1 MYPDLRCRHFL
12 LVIAMAVGTGCASHS
27 HDLTLVRQALLE
39 DNVPGALEEF
49 EKLGERKSDLL
60 YLLERGYMFHLAG
73 RWQESNEAFEA
84 AERRFEE
91 LYTKSISRQAI
102 SLISSDLALPY
113 RSTPFEMQIVQYY
126 RALNYM
132 ALGLPD
138 EALVEARK
146 ANHILKS
153 YEPGNDSAIRQDAF
167 IQYVTGLL
175 YESQAEIN
183 DAIVSFRE
191 SARLYSTQQKEA
203 GWSPPRWVNED
214 YYAAARHLELY
225 NELDALLQEDSTV
238 ATRATANDRNN
249 LVLFFES
256 GFVPFKE
263 PVDITFPVYDS
274 VDDDDDDDDEKDKK
288 KKTKKSRAR
297 HNKVAGR
304 YVRDYGHD
312 VYSYRHDEV
321 ELDHIL
327 RFSFPELLDAPRQVY
342 SCELELA
349 DGRVLAA
356 VPAMNLAAIARQDFD
371 SRLSGI
377 LLKTVARALVKEAAR
392 KAVKKED
399 EALGFLFNLATSA
412 LEQADTRGWVFLPG
426 QIFMLKAHLDPGPH
440 VLTMRF
446 LDHNDDIVDEKTL
459 DLDMGANG
467 VEFVSVRSF
476 R

>member
-1 MYPDLRCRHFL
+1 MYSDLRCRHLL
-12 LVIAMAVGTGCASHS
+12 LVVAMAVGTGCASHS
-27 HDLTLVRQALLE
+27 HDLRLVRQALLE
-39 DNVPGALEEF
+39 DNIPGALEEF
-49 EKLGERKSDLL
+49 EKQRERKSDLL

-73 RWQESNEAFEA
+73 RWQESNVAFEA

-91 LYTKSISRQAI
+91 LYTKSLSRQAI

-153 YEPGNDSAIRQDAF
+153 YEPGNDSASRQDAF

-175 YESQAEIN
+175 YESQAEVN

-191 SARLYSTQQKEA
+191 SARLYATQEKEA
-203 GWSPPRWVNED
+203 GWSPPMWVNED
-214 YYAAARHLELY
+214 YYAAAKHLEL
-225 NELDALLQEDSTV
+225 NHELDRLLQEDSTV
-238 ATRATANDRNN
+238 AARATANDRNN

-263 PVDITFPVYDS
+263 PVDITFPVYDD
-274 VDDDDDDDDEKDKK
+274 VDDDDDKDKK
-288 KKTKKSRAR
+288 KKKKKSRAR

-304 YVRDYGHD
+304 YVRDYGHN

-321 ELDHIL
+321 ELDHFL

-349 DGRVLAA
+349 DGRVFAA
-356 VPAMNLAAIARQDFD
+356 VPAMNLSAIARHDFD
-371 SRLSGI
+371 DRIPGI
-377 LLKTVARALVKEAAR
+377 LLKTIARALVKEAVR
-392 KAVKKED
+392 KAAKKED
-399 EALGFLFNLATSA
+399 EALGWLVNIATSA

-426 QIFMLKAHLDPGPH
+426 QIFMLKAHLEPGPQ

-446 LDHNDDIVDEKTL
+446 LDRNKDIVDEKTL
-459 DLDMGANG
+459 DLNMGENG